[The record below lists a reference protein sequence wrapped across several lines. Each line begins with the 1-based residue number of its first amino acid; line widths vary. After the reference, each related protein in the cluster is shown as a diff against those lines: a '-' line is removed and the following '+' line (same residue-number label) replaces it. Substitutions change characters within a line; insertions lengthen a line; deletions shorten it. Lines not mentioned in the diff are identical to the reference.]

1 MKHIVLFII
10 SLLFCSSVVAQK
22 KVIDAV
28 DQSPISAASI
38 FDAAGNMV
46 GLTLLNGDF
55 PEIPASSFPI
65 TLRCLGYEPL
75 TIEHP
80 LDKTWEMTP
89 MAYEME
95 ELIVVPVKRNVLKQT
110 FYVREYFS
118 IYNAKDSMTLF
129 FEYMA
134 HRFVPTTK
142 DAKFGGNS
150 SLRILNKSCYSR
162 YKVGNKDSVAI
173 DYNSK
178 FPSLLSV
185 FDSNNKQLEVAE
197 ELKAQKGPNKLYQK
211 TSKSGMSLIQKQN
224 AQTFTSIE
232 DFLANKNNH
241 TFSPL
246 PFKIMGMTMDINQ
259 LFLTH
264 TYRANDSCVY
274 LPKDLL
280 EAGFVMEA
288 IGRGKHIRRA
298 IKSENPV
305 DIRSMV
311 ELYLV
316 DSEYL
321 SNKEAKAEYHD
332 KEAGLMFEI
341 PASVPPLNAAT
352 KNMIERA
359 KKEAKIKL

>member
-1 MKHIVLFII
+1 
-10 SLLFCSSVVAQK
+10 
-22 KVIDAV
+22 
-28 DQSPISAASI
+28 
-38 FDAAGNMV
+38 
-46 GLTLLNGDF
+46 
-55 PEIPASSFPI
+55 
-65 TLRCLGYEPL
+65 
-75 TIEHP
+75 
-80 LDKTWEMTP
+80 
-89 MAYEME
+89 
-95 ELIVVPVKRNVLKQT
+95 
-110 FYVREYFS
+110 
-118 IYNAKDSMTLF
+118 MTLF

-178 FPSLLSV
+178 FPSLLSI
-185 FDSNNKQLEVAE
+185 FDSNNNQLEVAE

-246 PFKIMGMTMDINQ
+246 PFKIMGLTMDINQ
-259 LFLTH
+259 FFLTH

-298 IKSENPV
+298 IMSENPV